1 MIIENNMD
9 ITNNSLMRREEQQR
23 QQQSSN
29 ALLIKKTTT
38 LINRYGDKKHFLAI
52 FNPDLQAKAC
62 KYPDRCLF
70 GDAPTLAEINI
81 TYGDTMATMWLIP
94 QLYDLSE
101 YCGCKDKLQGKPL
114 EQCAS
119 VIAGEFFYLKVSELM
134 LFFHRF
140 KTGRYGRFYG
150 AVDPLVITTS
160 LRDFIRERNDAY
172 AIHEQE
178 ERKAREEEERKGKV
192 LMSYE
197 EYQELN
203 RICEQIEAE
212 YYMET
217 KWNKNK

>member
-1 MIIENNMD
+1 
-9 ITNNSLMRREEQQR
+9 MRREEQQR

-29 ALLIKKTTT
+29 ALQIKKTTT
-38 LINRYGDKKHFLAI
+38 LINRYGDKNHFLAI

-62 KYPDRCLF
+62 KFPDRCFF

-101 YCGCKDKLQGKPL
+101 YCGCKDKLQGKQL

-197 EYQELN
+197 EYKELN

-212 YYMET
+212 YYMPT
-217 KWNKNK
+217 RWNR

>member
-1 MIIENNMD
+1 
-9 ITNNSLMRREEQQR
+9 MRREEQQR

-38 LINRYGDKKHFLAI
+38 LINRYGDKNHFLAI

-62 KYPDRCLF
+62 KFPDRCFF

-160 LRDFIRERNDAY
+160 LRTFI
-172 AIHEQE
+172 E
-178 ERKAREEEERKGKV
+178 ERAYEIERKEQQIRAEKERESRKTA
-192 LMSYE
+192 MSYQ
-197 EYQELN
+197 EYLELN
-203 RICEQIEAE
+203 KICEQIEAE

-217 KWNKNK
+217 KWNRNND

>member
-1 MIIENNMD
+1 
-9 ITNNSLMRREEQQR
+9 LQ
-23 QQQSSN
+23 
-29 ALLIKKTTT
+29 IKKTTT
-38 LINRYGDKKHFLAI
+38 LINRYGDKNHFLAI

-62 KYPDRCLF
+62 KFPDRCLF

-178 ERKAREEEERKGKV
+178 ERKAREGEERRGKV

-197 EYQELN
+197 EYKELN

-212 YYMET
+212 YYMPT
-217 KWNKNK
+217 RWNR